1 MGVRYVVVPEPARAD
16 LEDEAAPPPAWC
28 RCSTSLAQQLD
39 LERVPVGERH
49 HRLPRTWRWASSRSV
64 LPAREGDRTEPFD
77 SAGDDLRKAQAAMK
91 HDVGVDGADGEI
103 PATGDLLIASTSD
116 PGWKV
121 RIDGAATRRTET
133 YGWANQFGASR
144 TGEGTL
150 AYETPLVH
158 RAIDLGLVV
167 AWVLALWAWRRARR
181 RARDP
186 RPRRRSSR
194 CARSPRG
201 RSGARR

>member
-1 MGVRYVVVPEPARAD
+1 MLDV
-16 LEDEAAPPPAWC
+16 L
-28 RCSTSLAQQLD
+28 SQQLD
-39 LERVPVGERH
+39 LERVPVGEGITVYRN
-49 HRLPRTWRWASSRSV
+49 LAWASSRSV

-77 SAGDDLRKAQAAMK
+77 SAGDDLREAQAAMK
-91 HDVGVDGADGEI
+91 RDVGVDGAEGEI

-133 YGWANQFGASR
+133 YGWANQFGAGR

-181 RARDP
+181 RARERDRTPLEPVGAATAGAAGPADDP
-186 RPRRRSSR
+186 FDDDALFHDDGTGDDEEVRT
-194 CARSPRG
+194 
-201 RSGARR
+201 